1 MLYNYSIAFP
11 NLGITIEHLNKSFSI
26 FGFPVAYYGLL
37 IGIGIFAGIF
47 MAVREAKVTGQNV
60 EDYYDFALYAV
71 IFSIIG
77 ARIYYVIFEW
87 DSYKNDL
94 LQIFNLR
101 AGGRAIYCGIIAAV
115 ITLIVFAKKKKLSI
129 GLMLDTGGLGLILGQ
144 IIGRWGNFVNRE
156 AFGGYTDGLLA
167 MQLKMSEVYSAYIT
181 DDIAQ
186 HIQTINGVDY
196 IQVHPTFLYES
207 LWNIGVLIFL
217 ILFKKHKKFNGEVFC
232 FYLILYGIGRSW
244 IEGLRTDQL
253 KVGDIAVSQVLSI
266 LLVLGV
272 SIFVIWKHMKL
283 RKEKWNE
290 LLKEKES

>member
-1 MLYNYSIAFP
+1 M
-11 NLGITIEHLNKSFSI
+11 
-26 FGFPVAYYGLL
+26 
-37 IGIGIFAGIF
+37 
-47 MAVREAKVTGQNV
+47 
-60 EDYYDFALYAV
+60 
-71 IFSIIG
+71 
-77 ARIYYVIFEW
+77 IFEW

-101 AGGRAIYCGIIAAV
+101 AGGMAIYGGIIAAV